1 MIAQIP
7 AIQTLPHTAKAV
19 VNFLNA
25 SMKGIKNIDQ
35 LSLREGF
42 CYMLGNMPLG
52 GGYISIFS
60 TLSCSIDKLFLC
72 LVFYL

>member
-52 GGYISIFS
+52 GDYTFQYF
-60 TLSCSIDKLFLC
+60 LRCSIDKLFLC